1 MRTREEILKII
12 NSDNINESEF
22 TESELELID
31 GDDFKSPSDLV
42 KFMNKYRSFY
52 NKQIDYCEKIL
63 KEIWIY
69 DVQIKLQNL
78 FFISKRNA
86 KI

>member
-52 NKQIDYCEKIL
+52 NKQIDYCEKN
-63 KEIWIY
+63 
-69 DVQIKLQNL
+69 IKRDLDL
-78 FFISKRNA
+78 
-86 KI
+86 

>member
-22 TESELELID
+22 TEIELELID

-52 NKQIDYCEKIL
+52 NKQIDYCEK
-63 KEIWIY
+63 
-69 DVQIKLQNL
+69 NM
-78 FFISKRNA
+78 KRDLDL
-86 KI
+86 